1 MVSLKEKND
10 RLEEEYRKLSAS
22 KSTSD
27 SQAKDNQNMGKN
39 VSEENAKNISQLQ
52 RIITEQQSK
61 ITQLEEEKTVME
73 EQLQELQMR
82 AQELELSGKQLLY
95 IRSHITTYPILG
107 GGDFNASTNFAGA
120 LGKELQDSAISANL

>member
-1 MVSLKEKND
+1 MVGLKEKND
-10 RLEEEYRKLSAS
+10 LLEEEYRKLSAS

-27 SQAKDNQNMGKN
+27 SQSKDNQNMGKI

-73 EQLQELQMR
+73 EQLQELQLR
-82 AQELELSGKQLLY
+82 AQELELSGKQLK
-95 IRSHITTYPILG
+95 IRPHYTKYPILG
-107 GGDFNASTNFAGA
+107 GGDFNASTNFSGA